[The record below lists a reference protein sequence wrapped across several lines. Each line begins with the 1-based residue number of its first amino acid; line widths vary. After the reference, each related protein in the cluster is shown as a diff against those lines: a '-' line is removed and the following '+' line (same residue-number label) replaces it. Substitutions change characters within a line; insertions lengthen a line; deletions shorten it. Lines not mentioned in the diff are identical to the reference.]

1 MRIIETDFE
10 WNKFLNDLAISRKR
24 TIEEINILLEQVENG
39 NLSIA
44 EFRKHCKTTKREII
58 CPEFLE
64 DIPEKDLDLEN
75 LFTIIKKELYAQD
88 IHLKNEDKNSHKY
101 YLVRFNIIR
110 EQKVAEATVNKM
122 FMYEEYAKL
131 YKNDSAVLVWLFE
144 RLVISQPI
152 LAKEILKK
160 YVKTLPV
167 RIIKIAI
174 KHNKSVAVDI
184 QLEMDSI
191 RMSFIN
197 LVIET
202 KLGDEDFKDLISLLG
217 ESTKR
222 FSSGNWYK
230 KLYLDRL
237 DFAQLIKEIY
247 SLLYNYGELENVGN
261 ILSTKIYFHI
271 KSH

>member
-1 MRIIETDFE
+1 
-10 WNKFLNDLAISRKR
+10 
-24 TIEEINILLEQVENG
+24 
-39 NLSIA
+39 
-44 EFRKHCKTTKREII
+44 
-58 CPEFLE
+58 
-64 DIPEKDLDLEN
+64 
-75 LFTIIKKELYAQD
+75 
-88 IHLKNEDKNSHKY
+88 
-101 YLVRFNIIR
+101 
-110 EQKVAEATVNKM
+110 M

-174 KHNKSVAVDI
+174 KHNKSVVVYI

-202 KLGDEDFKDLISLLG
+202 RLGDKDFKDLISLLG

-222 FSSGNWYK
+222 FSSGTWYK
-230 KLYLDRL
+230 NLYFNSTN
-237 DFAQLIKEIY
+237 FAELIKETY
-247 SLLYNYGELENVGN
+247 SLLYNYGELDNVQN
-261 ILSTKIYFHI
+261 ALLSSKI
-271 KSH
+271 